1 MDDTPVTLD
10 PTKIKSLELRT
21 GVLYLE
27 IRRNHLIG
35 VRKNDLRG
43 KTISYFSGWKFL
55 PDTRPLGIVKT
66 WRKSSTRAIQLVID
80 PTGSLADFLS

>member
-1 MDDTPVTLD
+1 MNDMPIMLD

-27 IRRNHLIG
+27 IRRDHLIG
-35 VRKNDLRG
+35 ARKKDLRG

-55 PDTRPLGIVKT
+55 PDSRPLGIVKT
-66 WRKSSTRAIQLVID
+66 WRKSSTRAIQLIID
-80 PTGSLADFLS
+80 PTASLADFLS